1 MKPLSRRKIE
11 NKEVDTGIKIL
22 SALMKTLKN
31 SKVIL
36 FKDMWQ
42 NGMKKKELSQRNFA
56 TLEGAMKLENHQSVK
71 KPKEKKCSLK

>member
-36 FKDMWQ
+36 FKDM
-42 NGMKKKELSQRNFA
+42 
-56 TLEGAMKLENHQSVK
+56 
-71 KPKEKKCSLK
+71 